1 MPWYAPWSNVIKKK
15 VCRFLL
21 QRYLGQFLEERLS
34 LDQLTV
40 DFYNGTG
47 TVYDVTLYCQAL
59 NDLCEG
65 QGWGIEVLCGH
76 IGAVTVNIPYEA
88 PLAKDSSIEVTNLSI
103 SVRPKARSTDGTSM
117 FESMWSSMS
126 SSMQLAQE
134 CLEREGGGNSG
145 GGGGSE
151 TPTSAAPPTIE
162 GLEKFAQ
169 IIDNVLNR
177 IKAKLVNTEIRLEYL
192 PPDSD
197 CGVALIV
204 KVKSIEYQ
212 NEAGS
217 DPPDR
222 SSESNSPDDPNQQSK
237 QKSFLIATHATHH
250 ITMEGIT
257 FYTEEFRI
265 HSPQRQRQQRQ
276 QEGGGACDKSVASE
290 QFLSTISD
298 LPDPISSYGTSVCD
312 NSVSGSNFKEDEEDE
327 DYVEAGGEDQDEAG
341 G

>member
-1 MPWYAPWSNVIKKK
+1 MPWYDPWTNVIKKK
-15 VCRFLL
+15 VCRFVL
-21 QRYLGQFLEERLS
+21 QRYLGQFIEEKLS
-34 LDQLTV
+34 LDQLNV

-103 SVRPKARSTDGTSM
+103 SLRPKARVTDGTSM

-134 CLEREGGGNSG
+134 CLQRESG
-145 GGGGSE
+145 CAES
-151 TPTSAAPPTIE
+151 PSAAPTSTIE

-177 IKAKLVNTEIRLEYL
+177 IKARLVNTELRLEYL

-204 KVKSIEYQ
+204 KIKSIDYQ
-212 NEAGS
+212 NEAGNDPAERHGS
-217 DPPDR
+217 DTA
-222 SSESNSPDDPNQQSK
+222 SEDGTCSQHEPRSK
-237 QKSFLIATHATHH
+237 QKSFLISTHATHH
-250 ITMEGIT
+250 ISMEGIT

-265 HSPQRQRQQRQ
+265 HNPRQRRRQQQQQQQSPQM
-276 QEGGGACDKSVASE
+276 GGY
-290 QFLSTISD
+290 Q
-298 LPDPISSYGTSVCD
+298 
-312 NSVSGSNFKEDEEDE
+312 
-327 DYVEAGGEDQDEAG
+327 
-341 G
+341 

>member
-1 MPWYAPWSNVIKKK
+1 MRDVDGLAIAT
-15 VCRFLL
+15 FT
-21 QRYLGQFLEERLS
+21 RYLGFNPATEL
-34 LDQLTV
+34 
-40 DFYNGTG
+40 
-47 TVYDVTLYCQAL
+47 AL

-65 QGWGIEVLCGH
+65 QGWGIEVLSGH

-134 CLEREGGGNSG
+134 CLEREGGGAGAGSG
-145 GGGGSE
+145 GGGQE
-151 TPTSAAPPTIE
+151 TPTNAPATTIE

-204 KVKSIEYQ
+204 KVK
-212 NEAGS
+212 
-217 DPPDR
+217 
-222 SSESNSPDDPNQQSK
+222 
-237 QKSFLIATHATHH
+237 
-250 ITMEGIT
+250 
-257 FYTEEFRI
+257 
-265 HSPQRQRQQRQ
+265 
-276 QEGGGACDKSVASE
+276 
-290 QFLSTISD
+290 
-298 LPDPISSYGTSVCD
+298 
-312 NSVSGSNFKEDEEDE
+312 
-327 DYVEAGGEDQDEAG
+327 
-341 G
+341 